1 MSATIRIESGIS
13 AGTSYW
19 IDRPVLRIG
28 SDPQCEICLP
38 SAELS
43 PHTLTL
49 EFRGGAYRVYN
60 RGTSAVSIGRAVVQP
75 GGAAAWEEG
84 DTAQL
89 PGGLRLVLEVDGD
102 PRPSPRQETRVDDPY
117 ASDATAESAEAR
129 QTTGAPTTKKSSK
142 TTMQLAIIGICILAG
157 AAFLFMPR
165 GEETPVV
172 NRPTFK
178 SIVESG
184 LKKDDNV
191 RALVQQLQYAEA
203 AIVRGHPQLA
213 GILYLRLRDQL
224 LHQQQSLPAADREDA
239 RVMLDYVQFRL
250 SQFQE

>member
-1 MSATIRIESGIS
+1 MSAKIRIESGIS

-28 SDPQCEICLP
+28 SDPQCEFCLP

-89 PGGLRLVLEVDGD
+89 PGGLQLVLEVDGD
-102 PRPSPRQETRVDDPY
+102 PRPSPRQETRVD
-117 ASDATAESAEAR
+117 
-129 QTTGAPTTKKSSK
+129 
-142 TTMQLAIIGICILAG
+142 
-157 AAFLFMPR
+157 
-165 GEETPVV
+165 
-172 NRPTFK
+172 
-178 SIVESG
+178 
-184 LKKDDNV
+184 
-191 RALVQQLQYAEA
+191 
-203 AIVRGHPQLA
+203 
-213 GILYLRLRDQL
+213 
-224 LHQQQSLPAADREDA
+224 
-239 RVMLDYVQFRL
+239 
-250 SQFQE
+250 